1 MAVLVDV
8 NAGLNVLST
17 KMAVLVDDSVR
28 LKVLSMKSTVL
39 MDTWISEIESED

>member
-1 MAVLVDV
+1 MDV

-17 KMAVLVDDSVR
+17 KMAVRVDDSVR
-28 LKVLSMKSTVL
+28 LKVQSMKSTVL

>member
-1 MAVLVDV
+1 MDV